1 MASFLRCIFYT
12 YIIIQAENKH
22 NTSVYGFWMG
32 CERLINEQ
40 KTHYVCRLG
49 ALLEGGA
56 KIRFVGGDG
65 LVAVAK
71 IPKKQKTAL
80 H

>member
-1 MASFLRCIFYT
+1 
-12 YIIIQAENKH
+12 
-22 NTSVYGFWMG
+22 MG